1 MNKSLST
8 RLMYSFMAIIV
19 IVVVGVSA
27 GTSYL
32 IADYFVKLREEQLSE
47 RGREMANTVEYFFQ
61 NDTNHYMLM
70 RYLIAVDHLVGA
82 RIWLFDDRYNLIA
95 ASNIAA
101 DVDAAAKEHGGRNS
115 IKPDVA
121 APADLIPRFEYTSR
135 LAEEI
140 KSGTV
145 SYHVNKILADIYDG
159 GTIRSQVYHPY
170 FKQQVMLVAYPT
182 VPPTD
187 KRVPSC
193 WPNP

>member
-70 RYLIAVDHLVGA
+70 RYLIAVDHWWVPG
-82 RIWLFDDRYNLIA
+82 
-95 ASNIAA
+95 
-101 DVDAAAKEHGGRNS
+101 
-115 IKPDVA
+115 
-121 APADLIPRFEYTSR
+121 
-135 LAEEI
+135 
-140 KSGTV
+140 SGSSTTA
-145 SYHVNKILADIYDG
+145 II
-159 GTIRSQVYHPY
+159 
-170 FKQQVMLVAYPT
+170 
-182 VPPTD
+182 
-187 KRVPSC
+187 
-193 WPNP
+193 